1 MQLGFYVA
9 GVSGSEVDRE
19 LSTLANN
26 IANSSTV
33 GYKADRTSFATS
45 LAKQLNGGSAQDAAA
60 YASAGKQYVDL
71 RTGALLRTDNPLD
84 FGIHGKG
91 YFRIRMD
98 DGSEAYSRAGNFQ
111 LNAEGQLTSVAGKLV
126 LNSGGQPITLPR
138 GVLSVTEDGTI
149 SVKKS
154 GDTSATNVGKIGLVQ
169 FNDPR
174 KVRKEAGVLLTTP
187 ASNVQPASPN
197 VQVMQGFTES
207 SNVNSVQE
215 MTQLMSV
222 QRNFQSMMK
231 IIEQYSQQ
239 MGILNEQ
246 VGQVK
251 G

>member
-19 LSTLANN
+19 LSALANN
-26 IANSSTV
+26 IANASTV

-45 LAKQLNGGSAQDAAA
+45 LAKQLNGGSAQNAAA
-60 YASAGKQYVDL
+60 YVGAGEQYVDL
-71 RTGALLRTDNPLD
+71 RSGALLHSGNTFD

-111 LNAEGQLTSVAGKLV
+111 LNGQGELTNAAGKLV

-138 GVLSVTEDGTI
+138 GVLSVTEDGTMR
-149 SVKKS
+149 VDGK
-154 GDTSATNVGKIGLVQ
+154 NMGKIGLVQ
-169 FNDPR
+169 FTDPR

-187 ASNVQPASPN
+187 ASNVKPASAD
-197 VQVMQGFTES
+197 VQIMQGFTES

-239 MGILNEQ
+239 MGVLNEQ
-246 VGQVK
+246 VGRVQ